1 MDDVATEN
9 RILKQKIL
17 EMESQINSLSTNMA
31 TDFDRRGS
39 QMASPKEREMQN
51 LNELRQ
57 VFEEKLQQIQYENN
71 EKEKY
76 FLSLKEN
83 QE

>member
-39 QMASPKEREMQN
+39 QMASPKEREM
-51 LNELRQ
+51 
-57 VFEEKLQQIQYENN
+57 
-71 EKEKY
+71 
-76 FLSLKEN
+76 
-83 QE
+83 